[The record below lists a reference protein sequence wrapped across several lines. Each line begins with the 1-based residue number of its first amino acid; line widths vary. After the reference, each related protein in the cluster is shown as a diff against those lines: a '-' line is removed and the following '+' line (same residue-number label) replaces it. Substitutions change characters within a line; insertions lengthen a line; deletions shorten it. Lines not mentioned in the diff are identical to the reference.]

1 MKKQREY
8 IDYLNDIY
16 DFINKGISFIDKM
29 SYEDFSKDE
38 RTQYALI
45 RVFEIIG
52 EASKKIPTEIKSQSQ
67 EIPWR
72 EISGMRNLL
81 IHDYF
86 GVNIQVVWETAKNDL
101 PELKEKIQKLIK
113 DISQE

>member
-1 MKKQREY
+1 MKSQRDFL
-8 IDYLNDIY
+8 DYLNDIY
-16 DFINKGISFIDKM
+16 DSINKGISFINEM

-38 RTQYALI
+38 KTQFALI
-45 RVFEIIG
+45 RIIEVIG
-52 EASKKIPTEIKSQSQ
+52 EASKKIPSEIKDQSQ

-72 EISGMRNLL
+72 EISGMRDLL

-101 PELKEKIQKLIK
+101 PELKGKIQKLIRI
-113 DISQE
+113 ISKS

>member
-8 IDYLNDIY
+8 LDYLNDIN
-16 DFINKGISFIDKM
+16 DSINKVISFIYKM
-29 SYEDFSKDE
+29 SICRFLVKDE
-38 RTQYALI
+38 KTQYALI

-52 EASKKIPTEIKSQSQ
+52 EASKKIPAEVKSKSQ

-72 EISGMRNLL
+72 EIGGMGNLL

-86 GVNIQVVWETAKNDL
+86 GVNIQVV
-101 PELKEKIQKLIK
+101 
-113 DISQE
+113 